1 LVAVQDKNKLYLL
14 NEKRIPEIVVP
25 SKPFTSNIISLT
37 MVDEVLALVRD
48 NTFMY
53 VVDTMKK
60 KAFRICESPY

>member
-1 LVAVQDKNKLYLL
+1 M
-14 NEKRIPEIVVP
+14 PEIVVP

-37 MVDEVLALVRD
+37 MVDDVLALVRD